1 MKQTTY
7 TTRVLE
13 PTDGHVLTQ
22 AAQVADNDRVF
33 SAKVYLAA
41 NDSPASWREITDAE
55 ADTIK
60 ARVADAAE
68 REAANG

>member
-22 AAQVADNDRVF
+22 AAQVPLAERAF
-33 SAKVYLAA
+33 STRVYLAA
-41 NDSPASWREITDAE
+41 NDSPETWREITTAE
-55 ADTIK
+55 AERLK
-60 ARVADAAE
+60 AE
-68 REAANG
+68 QEAAGKEETNG

>member
-13 PTDGHVLTQ
+13 PTEGHVLTQ

-41 NDSPASWREITDAE
+41 NDSPETWREITTAE
-55 ADTIK
+55 ADAIK
-60 ARVADAAE
+60 ARRDAAAE
-68 REAANG
+68 EK